1 MSVTIAYDV
10 VVGSGMPSEAPAC
23 GDEKSAY
30 PSKSD
35 VGRAGIGLLDAGAA
49 AEDRGGVTRVSR
61 ARGRDRGGEAVGDV
75 GGDAGCRERGAVRF
89 CKTARGLRS
98 LTIVPSRR

>member
-1 MSVTIAYDV
+1 
-10 VVGSGMPSEAPAC
+10 MPSEAPAC

-61 ARGRDRGGEAVGDV
+61 ARWRDRV
-75 GGDAGCRERGAVRF
+75 GGPWATSAETPAAVSAEP
-89 CKTARGLRS
+89 CASARR
-98 LTIVPSRR
+98 PAACAA

>member
-1 MSVTIAYDV
+1 
-10 VVGSGMPSEAPAC
+10 MPSEAPAC

-49 AEDRGGVTRVSR
+49 AEDR
-61 ARGRDRGGEAVGDV
+61 
-75 GGDAGCRERGAVRF
+75 
-89 CKTARGLRS
+89 LS
-98 LTIVPSRR
+98 LIHI